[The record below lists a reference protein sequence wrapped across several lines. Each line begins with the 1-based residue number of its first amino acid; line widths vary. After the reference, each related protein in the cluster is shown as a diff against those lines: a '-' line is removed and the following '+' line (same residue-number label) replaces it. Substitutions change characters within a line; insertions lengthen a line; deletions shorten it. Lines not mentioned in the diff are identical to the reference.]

1 MPIQCIVVVHN
12 HKWGNY
18 QKEFEYVED
27 AEKYIDSISSDLNTY
42 AFLYVLRSINLERQ
56 VIIKKKKWS
65 TLKSPFSLIIQKYR
79 RRDFKKLKKKKNQ
92 N

>member
-56 VIIKKKKWS
+56 VIIKKKK
-65 TLKSPFSLIIQKYR
+65 
-79 RRDFKKLKKKKNQ
+79 
-92 N
+92 